1 MPDVLVQPLLL
12 FATGLVAGALNVI
25 AGGGSLLS
33 LPVMIFLGL
42 PPTVANGTNRVAILA
57 ANVGATASFYRR
69 RKIPAGW
76 VALALPP
83 ALVGAGLGTWV
94 AVQMGE
100 AAFQRVLAVVL
111 VLVAAASLWR
121 PGAVTDEMTG
131 QVPEGPRRWAYRAAF
146 LLVGVYGGFIQAGV
160 GFLVLAVAA
169 VGGLDLVRG
178 NAMKVAIVLGFTPLS
193 LGIFALTGKV
203 DWGVG
208 AALAVGTL
216 LGGLAGVHVQI
227 LKGQEWIRKVVTV
240 MIVLFAIRLL
250 TGA

>member
-57 ANVGATASFYRR
+57 ANVGATASFHRR
-69 RKIPAGW
+69 RKIPPGW

-83 ALVGAGLGTWV
+83 ALFGAGLGTWV

-146 LLVGVYGGFIQAGV
+146 LVVGVYGGFIQAGV

-250 TGA
+250 TTG